1 MKDDIK
7 IQDTEEF
14 LENLSSKLDEFGTRD
29 KKGKAVIAA
38 LLTQD
43 ATVMAIEN
51 LADKLEVEPLIVGKC
66 LALGMY
72 HYRSNRPIR
81 LKEFMKM
88 LAVEGISERNINDHI
103 LPLLIELGVIIK
115 EGERVIYW
123 QQWDKIGAKP
133 TFFNAH
139 VKPLFASS
147 EAKKALLKENDKA
160 LEEAAKLKVIEKQNA
175 IAQRAKLVALQAA
188 NAHAEAAKTLET
200 VPTVTQ
206 GFGAFIKQYGMP
218 LTIIGLFGVIV
229 VYSLKDQGTP
239 ANTPQTV
246 EMAAYPQPTHTAN
259 YPQPT
264 YKGE

>member
-1 MKDDIK
+1 MNDELLNITKED
-7 IQDTEEF
+7 F
-14 LENLSSKLDEFGTRD
+14 LSNFEAKLDEHGTRN
-29 KKGKAVIAA
+29 KKGKAAILK
-38 LLTQD
+38 LLTEELSVRE
-43 ATVMAIEN
+43 AEK
-51 LADKLEVEPLIVGKC
+51 LADKLEVDPLLIGRC
-66 LALGMY
+66 LALAMFNYKSG
-72 HYRSNRPIR
+72 RPTT
-81 LKEFMKM
+81 LKELISK
-88 LAVEGISERNINDHI
+88 LAVEGLSVRNISEGVV
-103 LPLLIELGVIIK
+103 PLLVDLGVLVK
-115 EGERVIYW
+115 EGERGLSW
-123 QQWDKIGAKP
+123 QTYDKIGAKP
-133 TFFNAH
+133 TFFTAH

-218 LTIIGLFGVIV
+218 LIIIGLFGVIF
-229 VYSLKDQGTP
+229 VYSLNDKGTP

-246 EMAAYPQPTHTAN
+246 EMAAYPQPT
-259 YPQPT
+259 